1 MARSNTARSNTAR
14 SNTARNNMARREPAP
29 KETPRETALI
39 ALGLLAFCTGLLVVM
54 RALLLGFYIE
64 GTPNALAD
72 ATKGQQIAIP
82 AVVALLAGVVALAG
96 RRRGWAFPVAWL
108 GVAAAAVA
116 VLLTILLP
124 GGEY

>member
-1 MARSNTARSNTAR
+1 MARKELAR
-14 SNTARNNMARREPAP
+14 

-39 ALGLLAFCTGLLVVM
+39 ALGLLAFCAGLILVM

-64 GTPNALAD
+64 GTPSAMAD
-72 ATKGQQIAIP
+72 SAKGQRIAVP

-96 RRRGWAFPVAWL
+96 RRRGWAFPVAWV
-108 GVAAAAVA
+108 GVAAAVVA
-116 VLLTILLP
+116 VLLSVLLP